1 MAWHQILLKMI
12 FHVYFTS
19 CPLSTGF
26 ITPHCTLNHFS
37 FPCSTPLLLG
47 EVIEGLQADYQT
59 WKGFPKFKP
68 FHWLLTLSS
77 VCWFPASLLSLI
89 VTLAASHHPHPALL
103 PLPLFASNAT
113 HHVTHVKRSQH
124 NAALPTAVIVR
135 VCERLSVSVYSSVCV
150 WGYTWGLIRAVIAAK
165 GVL

>member
-1 MAWHQILLKMI
+1 MI
-12 FHVYFTS
+12 FHVYFTCS
-19 CPLSTGF
+19 ALSTGF
-26 ITPHCTLNHFS
+26 ITPRRTLNHFS
-37 FPCSTPLLLG
+37 SPRSAPLLLG
-47 EVIEGLQADYQT
+47 EVIQALRADYQT

-77 VCWFPASLLSLI
+77 VCSFPASPLSLI
-89 VTLAASHHPHPALL
+89 VNPAASHHAHPALL

-124 NAALPTAVIVR
+124 NAPLPTAVTVH
-135 VCERLSVSVYSSVCV
+135 VCERLSASVCSSVCV